1 MSEAT
6 LSSRA
11 SGFMVT
17 TRRLTPTRTLT
28 LALARALA
36 LTLTLSSKASGFEV
50 AMRKAPRKKKTQMG
64 TWRA

>member
-1 MSEAT
+1 
-6 LSSRA
+6 
-11 SGFMVT
+11 MVT
-17 TRRLTPTRTLT
+17 TRRLTPTRTRTLT
-28 LALARALA
+28 LARALA